1 MKFTVLFSE
10 ITDQLKE
17 MSRIAASNKPEDST
31 QNILMTVAE
40 RKLTMRSTDG
50 NIELEAQI
58 PLVDVESD
66 GATTINAGKLY
77 EVCSKSGKA
86 STAVISL
93 DEASQML
100 QVHADNTVYEIRSPS
115 ADTFPSFEDAAS
127 GVKLTLTQK
136 QLKQLIDMSGFCV
149 SNDDFREYL
158 RGIRFEGEGTK
169 LNVFASDGHRMVAL
183 ETTLLEPLAEPLG
196 ALLTKN
202 STIQIANVI
211 DSNSEQPVELQIT
224 KNTVSLYCNGYK
236 LKSKLIAIAYPN
248 VRSIIPVKYS
258 GEAVL
263 DVRRFATLIARVS
276 VMSSKRVNG
285 ITLNF
290 GNGTYSLRAS
300 NSERESAVAT
310 EPLPEY
316 TGPNIEVSFN
326 YTYVNE
332 TLSHL
337 NAEKVMI
344 KFPDP
349 LNGANFIP
357 VADGEAKP
365 NNISAQFI
373 ISKIVL

>member
-169 LNVFASDGHRMVAL
+169 LSVFASDGHRMVAL
-183 ETTLLEPLAEPLG
+183 ETSLLDPLEEPLG

-236 LKSKLIAIAYPN
+236 LKSKLMAIAYPN

-263 DVRRFATLIARVS
+263 DVKRFATLIARVS

-290 GNGTYSLRAS
+290 GNGSYSLRAS

-332 TLSHL
+332 TLNHL

-357 VADGEAKP
+357 VIDGEAKS

>member
-40 RKLTMRSTDG
+40 RKLIMRSTDG

-58 PLVDVESD
+58 PLVDVESE

-93 DEASQML
+93 DESSQML
-100 QVHADNTVYEIRSPS
+100 KVNADNTVYEIRSPS
-115 ADTFPSFEDAAS
+115 ADTFPSFEDAATGS
-127 GVKLTLTQK
+127 TLTLTQK
-136 QLKQLIDMSGFCV
+136 QLKQVLDMAGFCV

-158 RGIRFEGEGTK
+158 RGIRFEAEGTK
-169 LNVFASDGHRMVAL
+169 LSVFASDGHRMVAL
-183 ETTLLEPLAEPLG
+183 ETNLLEPLAEPIA

-202 STIQIANVI
+202 STIQIGNI
-211 DSNSEQPVELQIT
+211 INSNSDQPVQLHIT
-224 KNTVSLYCNGYK
+224 KNTVSLLCNGYK
-236 LKSKLIAIAYPN
+236 LKSKLMAIAYPN

-263 DVRRFATLIARVS
+263 DVKRLSTLISRVS

-285 ITLNF
+285 ITMSF
-290 GNGTYSLRAS
+290 GNNSYSLRAS

-310 EPLPEY
+310 EALPDY
-316 TGPNIEVSFN
+316 MGPNIEVSFN

-337 NAEKVMI
+337 NSEKVKIM
-344 KFPDP
+344 FPDP
-349 LNGANFIP
+349 MNGANFVPFIE
-357 VADGEAKP
+357 GEAKP
-365 NNISAQFI
+365 DTINAQFI

>member
-169 LNVFASDGHRMVAL
+169 LSVFASDGHRMVAL
-183 ETTLLEPLAEPLG
+183 ETSLLDPLEEPLG

-236 LKSKLIAIAYPN
+236 LKSKLMAIAYPN

-263 DVRRFATLIARVS
+263 DVKRFATLIARVS

-290 GNGTYSLRAS
+290 GNGSYSLRAS

-310 EPLPEY
+310 EPLPDY

-326 YTYVNE
+326 YTYINE

-357 VADGEAKP
+357 VIDGEAKS

>member
-316 TGPNIEVSFN
+316 TGPNIEISFN

-357 VADGEAKP
+357 VTDGEAKP